1 MIWGLDTSSR
11 CTGWTAGT
19 GETRPETGAWTYENV
34 GTDVGLMLDLFHADL
49 DALADRKPP
58 TAIIFESP
66 ILTPF
71 DTLLKLRK
79 LYGMTGYVEIWARR
93 WARRHNVH
101 VIVQEED
108 LRTLKTR
115 LTGSHKADKAEMVRM
130 AKKCGIT
137 LPSGKEAE
145 DAADSFACWL
155 CAIQHHAKP
164 FLPRWDALLY
174 GSRGGLL

>member
-19 GETRPETGAWTYENV
+19 GEVRPETGAWRYPHT
-34 GTDVGLMLDLFHADL
+34 GDDLGLLLDSFDRDL
-49 DALADRKPP
+49 CALADRYPP
-58 TAIIFESP
+58 TVIIYEAP
-66 ILTPF
+66 ILVPY
-71 DTLLKLRK
+71 DKLLKLRK
-79 LYGMTGYVEIWARR
+79 LYALGAYLELWARR
-93 WARRHNVH
+93 RGVL
-101 VIVQEED
+101 VQEED

-130 AKKCGIT
+130 AKKCGIA

-155 CAIQHHAKP
+155 CGIQHHAQP